1 MFDIASYFDEIYIN
15 IYSYKKYNRKKIK
28 RIIPFVKDGVML
40 CSSILIDD
48 IFPIMNIYISQIFM
62 IFASVV
68 FELMFRFLLQ
78 YMNMEY
84 HDVFLMTVINSTH
97 KLR

>member
-48 IFPIMNIYISQIFM
+48 IFPIMNIYKSDFHDICFGCLRIDVSL
-62 IFASVV
+62 FAPIH
-68 FELMFRFLLQ
+68 
-78 YMNMEY
+78 EY
-84 HDVFLMTVINSTH
+84 GIP
-97 KLR
+97 